1 MPNPKCKFCG
11 KELKRSEAFMVKLG
25 TKKTYYCNEEE
36 YNLTLAEK
44 KVEED
49 FYFNVDLLFEAEM
62 CISNRGAYSTLHAS
76 LQSLRKTY
84 TREQIEWFLGNN
96 FDWIAEATERK
107 EISDEYGKV
116 RYFIAIMRNHI
127 DKYLKDNP
135 VEVKNEVNKVKNE
148 RKEVDF
154 YMAPVKPVHT
164 NGRRAMTII
173 EQLEED

>member
-1 MPNPKCKFCG
+1 MADPKCKYCR
-11 KELKRSEAFMVKLG
+11 KSIKRSEAFVVKVG
-25 TKKTYYCNEEE
+25 TKPTYYCNEEE
-36 YNLTLAEK
+36 YKLALAEK

-76 LQSLRKTY
+76 LQSMRKTY

-116 RYFIAIMRNHI
+116 RYFVAIMRNHI

-135 VEVKNEVNKVKNE
+135 VEVKNEVNKVKDE

-164 NGRRAMTII
+164 NGRRAMKIL